1 MPTETER
8 FEAQGSNAL
17 ATLKAALSGFDFEE
31 EEVVRAAVE
40 VDIETPE
47 PESNTTT
54 SNGGSNGKSGR
65 ELKQLQ
71 RNTNQHYAL
80 FLLATEADTPVEPKK
95 LVEYDDA
102 DLLDQDQLAN
112 ALRAVFDRMLADREK
127 VSGKYGFRY
136 TVNDHGVAEL
146 DRLGKPD
153 PDQYE

>member
-17 ATLKAALSGFDFEE
+17 ATLKAALSGFDFDES
-31 EEVVRAAVE
+31 EVVRAAVE

-47 PESNTTT
+47 PEMNGGSSN
-54 SNGGSNGKSGR
+54 GSNGKSGR

-80 FLLATEADTPVEPKK
+80 FLLATEADTPIEPKK

-102 DLLDQDQLAN
+102 DLHGRDQLAN
-112 ALRAVFDRMLADREK
+112 ALRAVYDRMLADREK

-153 PDQYE
+153 FDQYE